1 MDILKAAI
9 TRARARNARVVLPEI
24 DDPRIAAAARQ
35 LRSEGIAQP
44 LTLADAGPAAAYVD
58 LLLANRPGLKPSL
71 ALRLLD
77 KPLIRAAAMVAA
89 GEAEAMTA
97 GVTAPTRRVIEAATL
112 AIGMAEG
119 VQTPSSFFLMILPGT
134 LHQGGRTLVFAD
146 CAVNTDPDAAQL
158 ADIARA
164 SAASAKALLGEA
176 RVAFLSYA
184 TGASGAGPS
193 VDRVRAAATAT
204 GFSGPVQ
211 ADAALNA
218 VIAAQKGHTAPPAN
232 TLIFP
237 NLNAANIAY
246 KLLQELAGA
255 QALGPILQG
264 FRKPVCDLSRGA
276 STDDII
282 AATALTLALATH
294 HLADKYSGG

>member
-9 TRARARNARVVLPEI
+9 TKARTRNARVVLPEI
-24 DDPRIAAAARQ
+24 DDPRIAGAAAR
-35 LRSEGIAQP
+35 LRAEGIAEP
-44 LTLADAGPAAAYVD
+44 LTLADARPSSAYVD

-71 ALRLLD
+71 ALKMLE

-89 GEAEAMTA
+89 GEAEAMVA
-97 GVTAPTRRVIEAATL
+97 GATTPTRRVIEAATL

-119 VQTPSSFFLMILPGT
+119 VQTPSSFFLMILRD
-134 LHQGGRTLVFAD
+134 GRAFVFAD

-164 SAASAKALLGEA
+164 SAASATALLGEA
-176 RVAFLSYA
+176 RVALLSYA

-204 GFSGPVQ
+204 GFPGPVQ

-237 NLNAANIAY
+237 DLNAGNIAY
-246 KLLQELAGA
+246 KLLQELVGA

-282 AATALTLALATH
+282 AATAITLALT
-294 HLADKYSGG
+294 